1 MRLVAQKAG
10 AESRGFAF
18 AARPTKLS
26 AMQSLAATG
35 SARRTRRLWQA
46 LAAIATGLCLAVW
59 ARAANAAD
67 APLVGTIE
75 WRASDNLV
83 DAQIEGWPLQKVLE
97 RIASRTSWHVYV
109 EPGAQHVVSAK
120 FKNLKPG
127 DALRRLLG
135 GLNFALIPS
144 SNGPARLYVFLD
156 SQTGA
161 TLRIEAPDQAKTE
174 ERAKR
179 SVPNELLVTLKP
191 GAKES
196 IDDLAKRLGARVV
209 GRLDALGAYRLQFED
224 SAAADAARA
233 ALAENSDVGAIEEN
247 FGVAR
252 PEVPQVQ
259 VAGTPPPLVLR
270 PRAVADGSQVVI
282 GLIDTPVQQDGT
294 ILKDFLLPGVSV
306 AGDSAIAADTLSHG
320 SAMATTI
327 LYGLARSS
335 GASIDTPVRILP
347 VDVYGASGSTTTF
360 QLAQG
365 ILEAINGGASII
377 NLSLGG
383 DTQSPLLE
391 SVIQAGHAQGAVFLA
406 ATGNQPV
413 TTPTYPAAYSQV
425 IAVTA
430 LGQHG
435 EIASYANR
443 GDFVDAA
450 APGTS
455 VVPFQGQSY
464 VVVGTSTATAN
475 ASAYAAH
482 IMATTGTRGSQ
493 LDALVRQ
500 SLGITPAAGK
510 P

>member
-1 MRLVAQKAG
+1 
-10 AESRGFAF
+10 
-18 AARPTKLS
+18 
-26 AMQSLAATG
+26 MQSLAATG
-35 SARRTRRLWQA
+35 FARRTRRLWPA
-46 LAAIATGLCLAVW
+46 LAAIATCLCLAVS
-59 ARAANAAD
+59 ARAGD
-67 APLVGTIE
+67 VPLIGTIE

-97 RIASRTSWHVYV
+97 QIAARTSWHVYA
-109 EPGAQHVVSAK
+109 EPGAQYVISAK

-144 SNGPARLYVFLD
+144 NSGPARLYVFLS
-156 SQTGA
+156 SQAGA
-161 TLRIEAPDQAKTE
+161 TVRIEAPDQARTE
-174 ERAKR
+174 GQAKR

-209 GRLDALGAYRLQFED
+209 GRLDALGAYRLEFED
-224 SAAADAARA
+224 SAATDAARA
-233 ALAENSDVGAIEEN
+233 ALAENSDVSAIEEN
-247 FGVAR
+247 LGFAR

-259 VAGTPPPLVLR
+259 ASGTAPPLVLR
-270 PRAVADGSQVVI
+270 PRAVTDGSQVVI
-282 GLIDTPVQQDGT
+282 GLIDTPVQQQGT

-360 QLAQG
+360 QLAEG
-365 ILEAINGGASII
+365 ILEAINRGASII

-383 DTQSPLLE
+383 ETQSPLLE

-450 APGTS
+450 APGIS

-482 IMATTGTRGSQ
+482 VMATTGTRGSQ

-500 SLGITPAAGK
+500 SLGVTPTAGK